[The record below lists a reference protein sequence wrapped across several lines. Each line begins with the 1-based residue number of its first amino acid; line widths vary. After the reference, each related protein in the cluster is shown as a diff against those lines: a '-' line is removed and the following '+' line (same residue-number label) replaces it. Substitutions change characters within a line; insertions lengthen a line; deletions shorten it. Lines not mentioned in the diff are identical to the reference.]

1 MLELDPL
8 TIIWQIVNFLL
19 LSTALYFVLFR
30 PVMRSMKEREAE
42 KERIARETAQDR
54 QEAERLRAAL
64 PPSSPGPTNR
74 PRWSARLSCKRPK
87 PKPSA
92 S

>member
-19 LSTALYFVLFR
+19 LATALYFVLFR
-30 PVMRSMKEREAE
+30 PMMRRMREHEAE
-42 KERIARETAQDR
+42 KEQIARETAQDR

-64 PPSSPGPTNR
+64 EDRLAGVEEEAAALHSQGSEDPGSTSR
-74 PRWSARLSCKRPK
+74 C
-87 PKPSA
+87 
-92 S
+92 